1 MTDLIRLHWDEI
13 HAIPDVEG
21 QLRRTVELN
30 VQEQASGA
38 QCVVAASL
46 LSFAGAGVVAQ
57 GAWCFSAILE
67 FLCSTPLSFA
77 RSLFSS
83 LSLHHSLHLALTT
96 HPPPPPVDFALSPAC
111 ITSDPPFTY
120 AYNATVP
127 CRLQCV
133 NVLKTTIVQR
143 QHAKTP
149 GFPRVHPVVLDVATG
164 RLKEFPVATLSGT
177 VAEAYTLYVPCSVR
191 VCVWQREEIWQRNAN
206 TQCLHAAATPSRG
219 PSEISN
225 FPIAINQKIRSCVL
239 LKHKLGC

>member
-1 MTDLIRLHWDEI
+1 MHRELGVSLHLS
-13 HAIPDVEG
+13 HSHH
-21 QLRRTVELN
+21 L
-30 VQEQASGA
+30 
-38 QCVVAASL
+38 SL
-46 LSFAGAGVVAQ
+46 S
-57 GAWCFSAILE
+57 
-67 FLCSTPLSFA
+67 
-77 RSLFSS
+77 RS
-83 LSLHHSLHLALTT
+83 LSLFT
-96 HPPPPPVDFALSPAC
+96 SPAR

-191 VCVWQREEIWQRNAN
+191 VCVWQRREIWQRNAN

-239 LKHKLGC
+239 LSKHKLGC